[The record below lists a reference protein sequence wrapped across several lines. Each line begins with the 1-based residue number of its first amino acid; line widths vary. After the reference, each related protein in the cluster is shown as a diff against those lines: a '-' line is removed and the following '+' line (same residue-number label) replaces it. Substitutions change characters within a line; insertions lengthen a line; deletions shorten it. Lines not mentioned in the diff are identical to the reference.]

1 MTDQSD
7 RDDVWAEVSSAE
19 VPGMQDELGGGVR
32 PIDHAVLD
40 LLRRHPGMTVPALI
54 SRLSVTATAVR
65 QRLDRLV
72 EMKLV
77 ERRKQTVGRG
87 RPSFLHF
94 LTSLGWREV
103 GATYADLALA
113 MWREVKDLP
122 DGEFKERFF
131 KSVSGRL
138 GRVYE
143 EQLPAG
149 PLAQRME
156 SLVGLLMERKIAA
169 KFDHHES
176 LPVLEVQACP
186 YPELADGSND
196 RRMCE
201 LEKEV
206 LTAALG
212 HGMELSQC
220 RLDGHA
226 CCQFRPTA
234 ESDAGPVSL

>member
-1 MTDQSD
+1 MASEIEQEDI
-7 RDDVWAEVSSAE
+7 
-19 VPGMQDELGGGVR
+19 GGGVR

-40 LLRRHPGMTVPALI
+40 LLRRHPGMTVPELI

-77 ERRKQTVGRG
+77 ERRKQAIGRG
-87 RPSFLHF
+87 RPTFLHF

-113 MWREVKDLP
+113 MWREVKQLP
-122 DGEFKERFF
+122 ESEFKQQFF
-131 KSVSGRL
+131 RNVSERL

-149 PLAQRME
+149 PLATRME
-156 SLVGLLMERKIAA
+156 SLVDLLVERKIAA
-169 KFDHHES
+169 KVGQLES

-186 YPELADGSND
+186 YPELADGSDD

-201 LEKEV
+201 MEKEV

-212 HGMELSQC
+212 QDMELSMC
-220 RLDGHA
+220 RLDGHD
-226 CCQFRPTA
+226 CCQFRPVQNNST
-234 ESDAGPVSL
+234 SR